1 MWFCNAHPFN
11 YIYLFIFQTRMT
23 INQSALLILLL
34 LYICSFVCS
43 GNKNNRQFISVNS
56 SLDLELYLC
65 NTTWSSEY
73 LVFLLNSS
81 VDFSISSGN
90 SVKWLFR
97 VMR

>member
-1 MWFCNAHPFN
+1 
-11 YIYLFIFQTRMT
+11 MT

-34 LYICSFVCS
+34 LYISSFVCS

-65 NTTWSSEY
+65 NTTWSFEY